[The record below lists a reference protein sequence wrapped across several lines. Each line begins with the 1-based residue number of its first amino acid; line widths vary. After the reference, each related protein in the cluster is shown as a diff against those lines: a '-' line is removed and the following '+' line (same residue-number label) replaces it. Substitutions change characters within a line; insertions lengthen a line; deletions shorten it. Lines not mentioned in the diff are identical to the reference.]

1 MKLLAK
7 CAAQNSVDVNVMV
20 VVAFFITAS
29 IFKLILKQ
37 WL

>member
-1 MKLLAK
+1 MKLLAM
-7 CAAQNSVDVNVMV
+7 CVAQNSVNVNVNV
-20 VVAFFITAS
+20 IAFFITAS